1 MLCTSGVARSL
12 VGVAG
17 GATRAAIT
25 QHQARENNISDVA
38 AKDGSQETMVNL
50 IALLVNLT
58 ILPLLGDDNVGLTWI
73 MFLLLTCFHL
83 FANYRAVKSLQFTTL
98 NQQRLLFI
106 LKEYFQTH
114 RVSDV
119 EKVNDAESA
128 VIGFGWNEKS
138 VLGRTVN
145 LGCSFQ
151 TVMDDFGNDS
161 KLISNIAQQIN
172 VSSYFAFLSQD
183 QRTVNVI
190 LSSKIEKYQVLEAYI
205 HGCHIARFGDTL
217 DRDKWISEFVQELET
232 QNWNTNYIQ
241 MSTMGWEGNF

>member
-1 MLCTSGVARSL
+1 MARSL

-50 IALLVNLT
+50 VALLVNLT
-58 ILPLLGDDNVGLTWI
+58 ILPMLGDENVGLTWI

-106 LKEYFQTH
+106 VKEYFEKR
-114 RVSDV
+114 RVPDV
-119 EKVNDAESA
+119 ETVNDAESA
-128 VIGFGWNEKS
+128 IIGFGWDEKS

-151 TVMDDFGNDS
+151 TVMDHFGNDS
-161 KLISNIAQQIN
+161 KLISNIAQQIH

-183 QRTVNVI
+183 QKSVNVV
-190 LSSKIEKYQVLEAYI
+190 LSSKIEKYQILEAYV
-205 HGCHIARFGDTL
+205 HGCYIAGYGDDL
-217 DRDKWISEFVQELET
+217 DGDKWISEFIQELEA
-232 QNWNTNYIQ
+232 QNWSTNYLQ
-241 MSTMGWEGNF
+241 MSTLGWEGNF